1 MLVILILKMDETK
14 QHFWH
19 IVLYY
24 FKKGKNTTE
33 TQKKICAVCGE
44 GAVTDQ
50 ICQKLFAKFC
60 ARDFSL
66 DNALWSSRAI
76 EVDSNQIKTL
86 IENNQCYTT
95 WEITDM
101 LKYQNQ

>member
-24 FKKGKNTTE
+24 FKKSKNVTE
-33 TQKKICAVCGE
+33 KQKKIFSVCGDD
-44 GAVTDQ
+44 AVTDQ
-50 ICQKLFAKFC
+50 TCQKWFTKFC

-66 DNALWSSRAI
+66 DDAPWSGRPVKVNSGQI
-76 EVDSNQIKTL
+76 ET
-86 IENNQCYTT
+86 IENNQHYTS
-95 WEITDM
+95 
-101 LKYQNQ
+101 